1 MDNQIEMFPRDEF
14 EQQTPHNDRDGIEE
28 HAGRV
33 PEPKNIDA
41 ISNSSEPHQ
50 VGQTLNSL
58 SLTRRVQLSRT
69 VRPPAPASRLS
80 DRKTSPV
87 FEATGLTG
95 DFELSDHAFAFPD
108 TSHEDIVALAR
119 DIEATGL
126 LEEITLA
133 WPRGTR
139 RSTRGRR
146 RKASSTRL
154 QNGGRRANLPAPPPR
169 DRSQA
174 LRLVQE
180 RERGG
185 TSNPARK
192 PWPSLFCFPRGVRV
206 GPRLP
211 RIIVGIPTISPVP
224 PKGRE
229 QKLRASAATS
239 STWPTRWLTPTAGWL
254 QKSGMPSMTAPF
266 P

>member
-14 EQQTPHNDRDGIEE
+14 EQQTPHNDGDGVDEY
-28 HAGRV
+28 AGRV

-41 ISNSSEPHQ
+41 ISNSSEPQ
-50 VGQTLNSL
+50 RWDSAELAVPDPQGSTEPDGEATGTSEQ
-58 SLTRRVQLSRT
+58 
-69 VRPPAPASRLS
+69 AS

-133 WPRGTR
+133 WPQEPGGPPEVVDGKRQ
-139 RSTRGRR
+139 
-146 RKASSTRL
+146 STRL

-180 RERGG
+180 RREEGPQTQPESPGLRSLVSQAGSGSAPDSRGKL
-185 TSNPARK
+185 SEFRQF
-192 PWPSLFCFPRGVRV
+192 L
-206 GPRLP
+206 
-211 RIIVGIPTISPVP
+211 PVP

-239 STWPTRWLTPTAGWL
+239 STWPTRWLTPTAEWL
-254 QKSGMPSMTAPF
+254 QKSGMPSMPAPF